1 MPEGLSNWKHY
12 SEYPLLRIELLD
24 MIKMSSASSTTMF
37 TVLV

>member
-24 MIKMSSASSTTMF
+24 MIKMSSTTIF